1 VGEKSNI
8 EKCIGE
14 PVKRFRMDN
23 RVLHLAYLE
32 EESYAEALA
41 AVDARIYLT
50 PGTDNNLCELCVS
63 VVSTPSQETRKRLK

>member
-1 VGEKSNI
+1 
-8 EKCIGE
+8 
-14 PVKRFRMDN
+14 
-23 RVLHLAYLE
+23 VLHLAYLE